1 MKEII
6 AMIKD
11 VEFSNDNSLL
21 LHHNDGETGLT
32 YFGIYESVERK
43 AK

>member
-1 MKEII
+1 MKKII
-6 AMIKD
+6 SMIKD

-32 YFGIYESVERK
+32 YFGIYESAERK